1 MRGVLVESGYR
12 VLEAGDAQAALRL
25 LDAGVDLL
33 LTDVKLPDMDGGE
46 LAAAATDARPGL
58 KVVLMSGYAWASKA
72 GKDILIKPAHPD
84 ELRAR
89 ISAVL
94 G

>member
-1 MRGVLVESGYR
+1 
-12 VLEAGDAQAALRL
+12 
-25 LDAGVDLL
+25 
-33 LTDVKLPDMDGGE
+33 
-46 LAAAATDARPGL
+46 
-58 KVVLMSGYAWASKA
+58 MSGYAWASKA

>member
-1 MRGVLVESGYR
+1 MAIHLRAREGDYA
-12 VLEAGDAQAALRL
+12 EACLLPGDPQRARYIAEAY
-25 LDAGVDLL
+25 LDGA
-33 LTDVKLPDMDGGE
+33 E
-46 LAAAATDARPGL
+46 LATAATAARPGL